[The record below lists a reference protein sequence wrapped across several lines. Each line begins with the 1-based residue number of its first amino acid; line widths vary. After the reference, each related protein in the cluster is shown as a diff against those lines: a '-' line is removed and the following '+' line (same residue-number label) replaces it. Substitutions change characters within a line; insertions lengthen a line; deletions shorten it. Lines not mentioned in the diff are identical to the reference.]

1 MLGGVVLQPL
11 GPLLGPE
18 MQLEGIKKRNQKRD
32 PKIIKKTVL
41 KWDPKMLQKSMLTCG
56 FNKHFMRRTG
66 GAIGMNKVIELQQI
80 MTTIWILHDSTL
92 TIPIKAFN

>member
-41 KWDPKMLQKSMLTCG
+41 KWDPKMLQKSVQERSFLGSLFETPSGPLQGAG
-56 FNKHFMRRTG
+56 FRSIRRTSLETSVP
-66 GAIGMNKVIELQQI
+66 AKQKL
-80 MTTIWILHDSTL
+80 S
-92 TIPIKAFN
+92 PPSS